1 LKGTPVTRPLLL
13 HFWDDERAR
22 NNDSEFMLGE
32 NILVAPYLEEG
43 GAEMRDV
50 YLPGPATWIYL
61 WQGTVYEAPASGS
74 LL

>member
-1 LKGTPVTRPLLL
+1 
-13 HFWDDERAR
+13 
-22 NNDSEFMLGE
+22 MLGE